1 MITYGWDGMLLN
13 GDKGARGYGG
23 QKGLTLAV
31 CFDGLQ
37 ASLFSKNSYFFSI
50 AQHRGVPTEQGS
62 GHR

>member
-31 CFDGLQ
+31 CLDVLQ
-37 ASLFSKNSYFFSI
+37 GSLFRKNS
-50 AQHRGVPTEQGS
+50 
-62 GHR
+62 